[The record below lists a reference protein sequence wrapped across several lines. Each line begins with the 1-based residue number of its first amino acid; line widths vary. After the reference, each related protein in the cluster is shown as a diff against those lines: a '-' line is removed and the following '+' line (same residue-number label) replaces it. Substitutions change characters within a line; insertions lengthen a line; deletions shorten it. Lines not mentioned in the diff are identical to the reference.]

1 MKYELVAFVVTLVAL
16 ALMMYYVPMSQ
27 LVLLP
32 SVIVLSGIVSATI
45 TYFMSRTEPPTVN
58 QVIMNT
64 MIGAVGGILL
74 AQLFAV
80 VAVQPTISTSVPVAL
95 MNAMMGSFIGSSLT
109 ALLTAGEISGQV
121 STTTILALVGFMAV
135 LIFVAVLIA
144 MAGMGPLVVYLIMLL
159 VAIFAGRR
167 LGFDDREILI
177 VASMVTITFLVW
189 QIKALTVVPIP

>member
-80 VAVQPTISTSVPVAL
+80 VAIQPTISTSVPVAL

>member
-1 MKYELVAFVVTLVAL
+1 LKYELVAFVVTLVAL

-80 VAVQPTISTSVPVAL
+80 VAIQPTISTSVPVAL